1 MDGRLVS
8 PHHRLWCN
16 RFATCLTTGTHHA
29 GVSRWLTPKG
39 LPILLSMHAASPLPS
54 ALLHGRQC
62 SQGSCLWPG
71 IRQRGSTCQPGCIT
85 SIERAF
91 PLVLWFLAGSTCSL
105 TPGTGARVSE
115 TLSRRSPPLPAQT
128 GSLGTTCE
136 GQPPEA
142 LCRCMGAPLHH
153 LWKRPGGFLAI
164 GEGQRLCCR
173 GPRGGS
179 AAAGCRLETRRPL
192 GFPWPDPCRDG
203 GTINLRERGDVL
215 DRPPC
220 RTAQQ
225 TLGARGR
232 EGMSHGSSYG
242 RGAHVGCLSADVQS
256 VRWGPSPGGVASETK
271 VWITSY
277 TGRYYAKKLLVRHLC
292 VI

>member
-1 MDGRLVS
+1 M
-8 PHHRLWCN
+8 PHN
-16 RFATCLTTGTHHA
+16 RHPPRR
-29 GVSRWLTPKG
+29 GVSMAHTKRPANPAFDACRLTPASCPLAWQAVLSG
-39 LPILLSMHAASPLPS
+39 ILPLARHTAAREHVPTR
-54 ALLHGRQC
+54 LHHK
-62 SQGSCLWPG
+62 
-71 IRQRGSTCQPGCIT
+71 

-164 GEGQRLCCR
+164 GEGQRLCGR
-173 GPRGGS
+173 GPRGGA

-203 GTINLRERGDVL
+203 GATNLREQGHVL

-242 RGAHVGCLSADVQS
+242 RGAHVGCLSADAQS
-256 VRWGPSPGGVASETK
+256 ARWGPSPGG
-271 VWITSY
+271 
-277 TGRYYAKKLLVRHLC
+277 GHLRDEGLDNVVYGQILC
-292 VI
+292 QKTFGQALMCYLSGA